1 MKSVDCVH
9 VIQQKDT
16 ASSPS
21 GPPGAASGT
30 TGLFSVTFL
39 WLAMLLSSCLA
50 AVSLYHAITLKTEL
64 EALRSE
70 LIYRV
75 RARSPLEQPPVS
87 PGDKKAGAPVSSF
100 LQVSAA
106 GARQENRLPGPY
118 PAESFQKEIW
128 DGSRNRGRRSVV
140 HTEETD
146 QSPIYSSAS
155 PASSVLMLQ
164 ACLQLI
170 ADSKSDI
177 QQKDDSSIVPWLL
190 SFKRGTALEEQGNKI
205 VIKETG
211 YFFIYG
217 QVLYTDTTFAMGHLI
232 QRKKAHVFGDDLSLV
247 TLFRCIQNMPQS
259 YPNNSCYT
267 AGIAKLEEGDE
278 LQLTIPRRRAKISLD
293 GDDYRV
299 GDTYEAD
306 PMEGDLERL
315 QDSRDLPVRRISGM
329 RRFHQPQGYPRAVAP
344 QIPYPRSQMD
354 LDFGPEEYPK
364 AASGVRTAEHVEQ
377 KQGGYKSAF
386 AVLAVL
392 FFLMVLAALAYLAKR
407 LLMKRQE
414 DAMPFEAEMRNE
426 DPAPAEKGKS
436 VDRITIEI
444 QDVSGN
450 SQSRRK
456 GLVRCIFSPM
466 TTLFRQSPQRS
477 SNLDLHNQSGISG
490 TNKKALT
497 SGKEE
502 KNICC
507 CGKAVKFDES

>member
-21 GPPGAASGT
+21 APPGAGLGT
-30 TGLFSVTFL
+30 KGLFSVTFL

-50 AVSLYHAITLKTEL
+50 AVSLYHVITLKTEV

-75 RARSPLEQPPVS
+75 QASSRLDQPLVS
-87 PGDKKAGAPVSSF
+87 PNENRAGAPASSF

-106 GARQENRLPGPY
+106 AARQGNRVAGPDT
-118 PAESFQKEIW
+118 AERFQQEIW
-128 DGSRNRGRRSVV
+128 NGSRNRGRRSII
-140 HTEETD
+140 HTEET
-146 QSPIYSSAS
+146 
-155 PASSVLMLQ
+155 VLQ

-170 ADSKSDI
+170 ADSKSDV
-177 QQKDDSSIVPWLL
+177 QQKEFLFLPDDSSIVPWLL

-293 GDDYRV
+293 GD
-299 GDTYEAD
+299 GTFF
-306 PMEGDLERL
+306 G
-315 QDSRDLPVRRISGM
+315 
-329 RRFHQPQGYPRAVAP
+329 AV
-344 QIPYPRSQMD
+344 
-354 LDFGPEEYPK
+354 
-364 AASGVRTAEHVEQ
+364 
-377 KQGGYKSAF
+377 
-386 AVLAVL
+386 
-392 FFLMVLAALAYLAKR
+392 R
-407 LLMKRQE
+407 LL
-414 DAMPFEAEMRNE
+414 
-426 DPAPAEKGKS
+426 
-436 VDRITIEI
+436 
-444 QDVSGN
+444 
-450 SQSRRK
+450 
-456 GLVRCIFSPM
+456 
-466 TTLFRQSPQRS
+466 
-477 SNLDLHNQSGISG
+477 
-490 TNKKALT
+490 
-497 SGKEE
+497 
-502 KNICC
+502 
-507 CGKAVKFDES
+507 

>member
-21 GPPGAASGT
+21 APPGAASGT
-30 TGLFSVTFL
+30 AGLFSVTFL

-50 AVSLYHAITLKTEL
+50 AVSLYHVIALKTEL
-64 EALRSE
+64 EALRSK

-75 RARSPLEQPPVS
+75 QARSLLDQPPVS
-87 PGDKKAGAPVSSF
+87 SDENKAGTPASSF
-100 LQVSAA
+100 LRASAA
-106 GARQENRLPGPY
+106 GTGQENRLPGPG

-128 DGSRNRGRRSVV
+128 NGSGNRGRRSVV
-140 HTEETD
+140 HTEER
-146 QSPIYSSAS
+146 
-155 PASSVLMLQ
+155 VLQ

-293 GDDYRV
+293 GDVGMLQMTRNTEDDY
-299 GDTYEAD
+299 
-306 PMEGDLERL
+306 
-315 QDSRDLPVRRISGM
+315 DSPSNKVQEHPPVLPLVSEPNSNNKLVKSFLLRASGCSFQVSPCAFTS
-329 RRFHQPQGYPRAVAP
+329 RATCSSVSCSASPQGK
-344 QIPYPRSQMD
+344 D
-354 LDFGPEEYPK
+354 
-364 AASGVRTAEHVEQ
+364 
-377 KQGGYKSAF
+377 GGLY
-386 AVLAVL
+386 
-392 FFLMVLAALAYLAKR
+392 
-407 LLMKRQE
+407 
-414 DAMPFEAEMRNE
+414 
-426 DPAPAEKGKS
+426 G
-436 VDRITIEI
+436 IT
-444 QDVSGN
+444 
-450 SQSRRK
+450 
-456 GLVRCIFSPM
+456 
-466 TTLFRQSPQRS
+466 
-477 SNLDLHNQSGISG
+477 
-490 TNKKALT
+490 
-497 SGKEE
+497 
-502 KNICC
+502 
-507 CGKAVKFDES
+507 

>member
-21 GPPGAASGT
+21 APPGAVSGA

-50 AVSLYHAITLKTEL
+50 AVSLYHVIILKTEL
-64 EALRSE
+64 EALR
-70 LIYRV
+70 IQ
-75 RARSPLEQPPVS
+75 ARSKLDQPLVSPDERKAGTPVS
-87 PGDKKAGAPVSSF
+87 PF

-106 GARQENRLPGPY
+106 GSAQESRLAGTG

-128 DGSRNRGRRSVV
+128 NGSRNRGRRSVV
-140 HTEETD
+140 NTEEK
-146 QSPIYSSAS
+146 
-155 PASSVLMLQ
+155 VLQ

-170 ADSKSDI
+170 ADSKSDV

-293 GDDYRV
+293 GD
-299 GDTYEAD
+299 GTFF
-306 PMEGDLERL
+306 G
-315 QDSRDLPVRRISGM
+315 
-329 RRFHQPQGYPRAVAP
+329 AV
-344 QIPYPRSQMD
+344 
-354 LDFGPEEYPK
+354 
-364 AASGVRTAEHVEQ
+364 
-377 KQGGYKSAF
+377 
-386 AVLAVL
+386 
-392 FFLMVLAALAYLAKR
+392 R
-407 LLMKRQE
+407 LL
-414 DAMPFEAEMRNE
+414 
-426 DPAPAEKGKS
+426 
-436 VDRITIEI
+436 
-444 QDVSGN
+444 
-450 SQSRRK
+450 
-456 GLVRCIFSPM
+456 
-466 TTLFRQSPQRS
+466 
-477 SNLDLHNQSGISG
+477 
-490 TNKKALT
+490 
-497 SGKEE
+497 
-502 KNICC
+502 
-507 CGKAVKFDES
+507 

>member
-21 GPPGAASGT
+21 APSGAVSGA
-30 TGLFSVTFL
+30 TGLFPVTFL

-50 AVSLYHAITLKTEL
+50 AVSLYHVIILKTEL

-70 LIYRV
+70 LIYSIQ
-75 RARSPLEQPPVS
+75 ARSPLAQPLVPPDANKAGSPVS
-87 PGDKKAGAPVSSF
+87 AF

-106 GARQENRLPGPY
+106 GSRQESSLAGTGT
-118 PAESFQKEIW
+118 AESFPKEIW
-128 DGSRNRGRRSVV
+128 NSSRNRGRRSVDN
-140 HTEETD
+140 TEEK
-146 QSPIYSSAS
+146 
-155 PASSVLMLQ
+155 VLQ

-293 GDDYRV
+293 GD
-299 GDTYEAD
+299 GTFF
-306 PMEGDLERL
+306 G
-315 QDSRDLPVRRISGM
+315 
-329 RRFHQPQGYPRAVAP
+329 AV
-344 QIPYPRSQMD
+344 
-354 LDFGPEEYPK
+354 
-364 AASGVRTAEHVEQ
+364 
-377 KQGGYKSAF
+377 
-386 AVLAVL
+386 
-392 FFLMVLAALAYLAKR
+392 R
-407 LLMKRQE
+407 LL
-414 DAMPFEAEMRNE
+414 
-426 DPAPAEKGKS
+426 
-436 VDRITIEI
+436 
-444 QDVSGN
+444 
-450 SQSRRK
+450 
-456 GLVRCIFSPM
+456 
-466 TTLFRQSPQRS
+466 
-477 SNLDLHNQSGISG
+477 
-490 TNKKALT
+490 
-497 SGKEE
+497 
-502 KNICC
+502 
-507 CGKAVKFDES
+507 

>member
-21 GPPGAASGT
+21 APSGAASGT

-50 AVSLYHAITLKTEL
+50 ALSLYHVITLKTEL
-64 EALRSE
+64 EALRSD

-75 RARSPLEQPPVS
+75 QAKSPLDRPPVYHLS
-87 PGDKKAGAPVSSF
+87 PDENKAGTPVSSI
-100 LQVSAA
+100 LQVSAS
-106 GARQENRLPGPY
+106 GTRQENRFPGPG

-128 DGSRNRGRRSVV
+128 NGSRNRGRRSLV
-140 HTEETD
+140 HTDET
-146 QSPIYSSAS
+146 
-155 PASSVLMLQ
+155 VLQ

-177 QQKDDSSIVPWLL
+177 QQIDDSSIVPWLL

-205 VIKETG
+205 IIKETG

-293 GDDYRV
+293 GD
-299 GDTYEAD
+299 GTFF
-306 PMEGDLERL
+306 G
-315 QDSRDLPVRRISGM
+315 
-329 RRFHQPQGYPRAVAP
+329 AV
-344 QIPYPRSQMD
+344 
-354 LDFGPEEYPK
+354 
-364 AASGVRTAEHVEQ
+364 
-377 KQGGYKSAF
+377 
-386 AVLAVL
+386 
-392 FFLMVLAALAYLAKR
+392 R
-407 LLMKRQE
+407 LL
-414 DAMPFEAEMRNE
+414 
-426 DPAPAEKGKS
+426 
-436 VDRITIEI
+436 
-444 QDVSGN
+444 
-450 SQSRRK
+450 
-456 GLVRCIFSPM
+456 
-466 TTLFRQSPQRS
+466 
-477 SNLDLHNQSGISG
+477 
-490 TNKKALT
+490 
-497 SGKEE
+497 
-502 KNICC
+502 
-507 CGKAVKFDES
+507 

>member
-21 GPPGAASGT
+21 APPGAVSGA
-30 TGLFSVTFL
+30 TGLFPVTFL

-50 AVSLYHAITLKTEL
+50 AVSLYHVIILKTEL

-70 LIYRV
+70 LIYSIQ
-75 RARSPLEQPPVS
+75 ARSPLDQPLVPPDES
-87 PGDKKAGAPVSSF
+87 KAGSPVSSF

-106 GARQENRLPGPY
+106 AGHGPFHKFILLLNY
-118 PAESFQKEIW
+118 VSLISKCF
-128 DGSRNRGRRSVV
+128 
-140 HTEETD
+140 H
-146 QSPIYSSAS
+146 SA
-155 PASSVLMLQ
+155 VLQ
-164 ACLQLI
+164 ACVQLI

-293 GDDYRV
+293 GD
-299 GDTYEAD
+299 GTFF
-306 PMEGDLERL
+306 G
-315 QDSRDLPVRRISGM
+315 
-329 RRFHQPQGYPRAVAP
+329 AV
-344 QIPYPRSQMD
+344 
-354 LDFGPEEYPK
+354 
-364 AASGVRTAEHVEQ
+364 
-377 KQGGYKSAF
+377 
-386 AVLAVL
+386 
-392 FFLMVLAALAYLAKR
+392 R
-407 LLMKRQE
+407 LL
-414 DAMPFEAEMRNE
+414 
-426 DPAPAEKGKS
+426 
-436 VDRITIEI
+436 
-444 QDVSGN
+444 
-450 SQSRRK
+450 
-456 GLVRCIFSPM
+456 
-466 TTLFRQSPQRS
+466 
-477 SNLDLHNQSGISG
+477 
-490 TNKKALT
+490 
-497 SGKEE
+497 
-502 KNICC
+502 
-507 CGKAVKFDES
+507 

>member
-50 AVSLYHAITLKTEL
+50 AASFYHAITLKTEL

-87 PGDKKAGAPVSSF
+87 PGDKKAGVRVSSF

-106 GARQENRLPGPY
+106 GARQENRLPGPT

-128 DGSRNRGRRSVV
+128 DGSRNRGRRSIV
-140 HTEETD
+140 HTEET
-146 QSPIYSSAS
+146 
-155 PASSVLMLQ
+155 VLQ

-247 TLFRCIQNMPQS
+247 TLFRCI
-259 YPNNSCYT
+259 
-267 AGIAKLEEGDE
+267 AKLEEGDE

-293 GDDYRV
+293 GD
-299 GDTYEAD
+299 GTFF
-306 PMEGDLERL
+306 G
-315 QDSRDLPVRRISGM
+315 
-329 RRFHQPQGYPRAVAP
+329 AV
-344 QIPYPRSQMD
+344 
-354 LDFGPEEYPK
+354 
-364 AASGVRTAEHVEQ
+364 
-377 KQGGYKSAF
+377 
-386 AVLAVL
+386 
-392 FFLMVLAALAYLAKR
+392 R
-407 LLMKRQE
+407 LL
-414 DAMPFEAEMRNE
+414 
-426 DPAPAEKGKS
+426 
-436 VDRITIEI
+436 
-444 QDVSGN
+444 
-450 SQSRRK
+450 
-456 GLVRCIFSPM
+456 
-466 TTLFRQSPQRS
+466 
-477 SNLDLHNQSGISG
+477 
-490 TNKKALT
+490 
-497 SGKEE
+497 
-502 KNICC
+502 
-507 CGKAVKFDES
+507 

>member
-21 GPPGAASGT
+21 APPGAVSGA
-30 TGLFSVTFL
+30 TGLFPVTFL

-50 AVSLYHAITLKTEL
+50 AVSLYHVIILKTEL

-70 LIYRV
+70 LIYSIQ
-75 RARSPLEQPPVS
+75 ARSPLDQPLVS
-87 PGDKKAGAPVSSF
+87 PDENKAGSPVSSF

-106 GARQENRLPGPY
+106 GSRQESRLAGAGT
-118 PAESFQKEIW
+118 AESFQKEIW
-128 DGSRNRGRRSVV
+128 NGSRNRGRRSVV
-140 HTEETD
+140 NTEEK
-146 QSPIYSSAS
+146 
-155 PASSVLMLQ
+155 VLQ

-293 GDDYRV
+293 GDGTFFGAV
-299 GDTYEAD
+299 
-306 PMEGDLERL
+306 RL
-315 QDSRDLPVRRISGM
+315 
-329 RRFHQPQGYPRAVAP
+329 F
-344 QIPYPRSQMD
+344 
-354 LDFGPEEYPK
+354 
-364 AASGVRTAEHVEQ
+364 
-377 KQGGYKSAF
+377 
-386 AVLAVL
+386 
-392 FFLMVLAALAYLAKR
+392 
-407 LLMKRQE
+407 
-414 DAMPFEAEMRNE
+414 
-426 DPAPAEKGKS
+426 
-436 VDRITIEI
+436 
-444 QDVSGN
+444 
-450 SQSRRK
+450 
-456 GLVRCIFSPM
+456 
-466 TTLFRQSPQRS
+466 
-477 SNLDLHNQSGISG
+477 
-490 TNKKALT
+490 
-497 SGKEE
+497 
-502 KNICC
+502 
-507 CGKAVKFDES
+507 